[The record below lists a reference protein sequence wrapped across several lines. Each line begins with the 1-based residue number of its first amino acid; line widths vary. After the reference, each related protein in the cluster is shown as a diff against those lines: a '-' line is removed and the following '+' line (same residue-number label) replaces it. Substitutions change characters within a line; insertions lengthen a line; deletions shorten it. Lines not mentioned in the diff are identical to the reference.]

1 MLSDHGYTV
10 GLMSEQKNSHVSILL
25 TPSDREK
32 LKARADENGRS
43 LSGEARFIIA
53 NELKE
58 VQE

>member
-1 MLSDHGYTV
+1 
-10 GLMSEQKNSHVSILL
+10 MSEQKNSHVSILL